1 MRAVALSVNGEA
13 VRAEIEPRTNLAD
26 LLREHLTLTGT
37 HTGCEHGVCGACTV
51 LVDGSPVR
59 SCITFAAACDG
70 AEVTTVEGLDTDPVA
85 TELRK
90 QMSFHHG
97 LQCGYCTPGMLVTS
111 RDIVLRMPDADEG
124 AIRQELAGNL
134 CRCTGYV
141 GIVHAIQAVIATRRF
156 SAGDELATRSPGPVG
171 SGHAP
176 AEQGR
181 ARTPPTEAAQ
191 AVAPVSSVETGA
203 GVESGPALTPEQWR
217 AVEDQGTE
225 LTQSFTVAHPRD
237 QVWSFFS
244 DPEALARCM
253 PGARLTQQT
262 PEGRLQGEIT
272 VKLGPI
278 VAAFAGVAEIERD
291 DAACSGLV
299 RGQGLDRRS
308 SSRARGIVR
317 YRLSEDGPQSTRVD
331 VNVQFLLA
339 GTLAQFSRAGIVN
352 DIASQITMTF
362 ARNLEARLS
371 GSEAGTEPGPALSAG
386 SLAWTVVW
394 ARLRAAFARLLG
406 RS

>member
-1 MRAVALSVNGEA
+1 MRAVALSVNGQA
-13 VRAEIEPRTNLAD
+13 VQAEIEPRTNLAD

-51 LVDGSPVR
+51 LIDGSPAR

-111 RDIVLRMPDADEG
+111 RDIVLRMPDADEA
-124 AIRQELAGNL
+124 AIRQELSGNL

-156 SAGDELATRSPGPVG
+156 SAG
-171 SGHAP
+171 
-176 AEQGR
+176 
-181 ARTPPTEAAQ
+181 
-191 AVAPVSSVETGA
+191 
-203 GVESGPALTPEQWR
+203 PALTPEQWR
-217 AVEDQGTE
+217 AVEEQGTE
-225 LTQSFTVAHPRD
+225 LTQSFIVAHPRD

-291 DAACSGLV
+291 NAACSGLV
-299 RGQGLDRRS
+299 RGQGLDRKS

-352 DIASQITMTF
+352 DIANQITMTF

-371 GSEAGTEPGPALSAG
+371 GSEAGTEPAPALSAG
-386 SLAWTVVW
+386 SLAWTAVW